1 MQSSSAVWLVLV
13 LALVGANLPFVAEQ
27 RLLGIP
33 LRTRKSWMQRLGEL
47 MICFLVVGAISLG
60 IEARLGQI
68 YHQQWQFYAVSLA
81 MFLVL
86 AFPGFTLR
94 YLVRRHVSA

>member
-33 LRTRKSWMQRLGEL
+33 LRARKSWMLRLGEL
-47 MICFLVVGAISLG
+47 LICFFVVGLISLG

-68 YHQQWQFYAVSLA
+68 YPQQWQFYAVSLA

-94 YLVRRHVSA
+94 YLVRHVPA